1 MMKHSC
7 YYWLRRN
14 QLHLFPPS
22 SYISRLHVVGFMCI
36 NQEKN
41 TPPRMENTCWQVPRD
56 EYLNI
61 AFAWG
66 INIPTLI
73 ASRFGV
79 VIHRACFIY
88 QFASYCKCTVCLN
101 VVAVLHYRAYTGIYV
116 LSIPFIL
123 WKKKIAWQLAQ
134 YSKLEWGHEKK

>member
-1 MMKHSC
+1 
-7 YYWLRRN
+7 
-14 QLHLFPPS
+14 
-22 SYISRLHVVGFMCI
+22 
-36 NQEKN
+36 
-41 TPPRMENTCWQVPRD
+41 MENTCWQVPRD

-101 VVAVLHYRAYTGIYV
+101 VVAVLHYRAYRGIYV

-123 WKKKIAWQLAQ
+123 
-134 YSKLEWGHEKK
+134 